1 MGIQWRPP
9 CARCRRGQRSVT
21 FQVTRLLS
29 PDDHNVKLAED
40 LRVGL
45 LSTPRWISPIWFYD
59 ERGSELFEEITKLPE
74 YYPTARENEIL
85 KEYADEIVRLANCD
99 TLIEL
104 GAGSAEKSHELLG
117 AMARAESLAH
127 FVAVDVSEEM
137 LVTSSKAIQSSFGI
151 AVTALVA
158 DFSAHLPLLPTSGRR
173 LITLMGGTIGNFEP
187 AMRRSFF
194 DQLRGL
200 MGADDALLV
209 GADLVKDRTR
219 LVAAYDDSSGVT
231 AEFNR
236 NALRAINEAFDAN
249 FDADAFE
256 HVALFDET
264 HHWIEMRL
272 RSVRAQHVVV
282 GGLDLSFDLVRGE
295 DIRTEIS
302 TKFTSSEIEAD
313 FADSGFRVVREFR
326 DPANDFQLTLA
337 RI

>member
-1 MGIQWRPP
+1 
-9 CARCRRGQRSVT
+9 VT

-74 YYPTARENEIL
+74 YYPTVRENEIL

-200 MGADDALLV
+200 MGANDALLV

-219 LVAAYDDSSGVT
+219 LVAAYNDSSGVT